1 MEIMEINE
9 ALEWMDR
16 LVTFCGRDV
25 HGRAMK
31 TIRAALAESTNSS
44 HNNAMPS
51 CQGCGLE
58 HQSKINATCSVCA
71 RTHHDYW
78 HERQ

>member
-1 MEIMEINE
+1 MLMLLLYIAGAYVCFI
-9 ALEWMDR
+9 AGAVWQ
-16 LVTFCGRDV
+16 
-25 HGRAMK
+25 RARQNTK
-31 TIRAALAESTNSS
+31 VGTPSAS